1 MGVQAG
7 EGVADGGLDPGL
19 LEQVLVGV
27 GGDGVAVG
35 HFHALGG
42 QLLVHF
48 PKGCVLAADHRHVFD
63 PDFVK
68 PENKRFVVFVFHL

>member
-1 MGVQAG
+1 MASRREFGGTDDVAHLGAACLQVAQVVGVQAG

-35 HFHALGG
+35 HFHAL
-42 QLLVHF
+42 
-48 PKGCVLAADHRHVFD
+48 
-63 PDFVK
+63 
-68 PENKRFVVFVFHL
+68 